1 MIDEV
6 KNLAKHVSTY
16 TLGNVLS
23 KVVGFL
29 MIPLYTRYLTPADY
43 GLLELLTL
51 TSSVLSMLIGLR
63 LSSALVRFYSESADE
78 AKRNT
83 LVATIVGLMLLMS
96 TGSAALLSLGSPLVS
111 QAVLGDR
118 EHGIHFVFVFI
129 SLAFELL
136 LSVGYTYLRVVEK
149 SGLYVAVSLAQL
161 ALGLSLNILFIAG
174 MQWGVWGILT
184 SMVLSNG
191 LIALLLLIYTLR
203 RVGLKIRLDDV
214 PRLMRFTL
222 PLIPAGL
229 LIFVLNMGD
238 RFLLGRLTSLDAVGL
253 YSLGYKFGMILSVFV
268 GEPFILAWTVRRVD
282 IYKNRSDR
290 DLIFARVPTYFVA
303 ALSFAGLGIS
313 MFAPEMLRLVATPEF
328 WPAASVVPW
337 VVIGYAFYIL
347 YFVADFGFFI
357 HSKTLWYPVISG
369 SSAAVNVLLNLIL
382 IPRFGVLGA
391 AITTAIS
398 FFVCLAITYFASQKY
413 HPIHYEF
420 GRMAKLLTV
429 ATVLYLVGRL
439 VFPSASLLS
448 AFPKALLLG
457 SFPLLVVLTGFF
469 EPGEVA
475 KAKALWSQRWS
486 VSRQ

>member
-6 KNLAKHVSTY
+6 TKLARHVSTY

-51 TSSVLSMLIGLR
+51 TSSVLSMLLGLR
-63 LSSALVRFYSESADE
+63 LSSALVRFYSESTDQTN
-78 AKRNT
+78 RNT
-83 LVATIVGLMLLMS
+83 LVATVVALMLLMS
-96 TGSAALLSLGSPLVS
+96 TGSAVLLSLGSPLIS
-111 QAVLGDR
+111 QTVLGDR
-118 EHGIHFVFVFI
+118 EHGTHFAFIFI

-149 SGLYVAVSLAQL
+149 SGLYVVVSLVQL
-161 ALGLSLNILFIAG
+161 AVGLSLNVIFIAG
-174 MQWGVWGILT
+174 MQWGVWGILA

-191 LIALLLLIYTLR
+191 LIASFLVTYTLR
-203 RVGLKIRLDDV
+203 RVGLKMRLDDV

-238 RFLLGRLTSLDAVGL
+238 RFLLGRLISLDAVGV
-253 YSLGYKFGMILSVFV
+253 YALGYKFGMILSVFV
-268 GEPFILAWTVRRVD
+268 GEPFILAWTVRRVE

-290 DLIFARVPTYFVA
+290 DLIFARVPTYLVA
-303 ALSFAGLGIS
+303 ALSFVGLGIS
-313 MFAPEMLRLVATPEF
+313 MFAPEMLRVVATREF

-337 VVIGYAFYIL
+337 VTVGYGFYIL
-347 YFVADFGFFI
+347 YFIADFGFFI
-357 HSKTLWYPVISG
+357 HSKTLWYPIISG
-369 SSAAVNVLLNLIL
+369 SSAVVNIILNVIL
-382 IPRFGVLGA
+382 IPRFGALGA

-413 HPIHYEF
+413 HPIRYEF
-420 GRMAKLLTV
+420 VRIAKLLTV
-429 ATVLYLVGRL
+429 ATAVYVVGRL
-439 VFPSASLLS
+439 LFSSDSLFSAL
-448 AFPKALLLG
+448 PKACLLG
-457 SFPLLVVLTGFF
+457 SFPLLIYMTGFF
-469 EPGEVA
+469 EPSEIA
-475 KAKALWSQRWS
+475 KAKEQWSRRFA
-486 VSRQ
+486 VSRE